1 MNDSDFE
8 IVIKEEATS
17 DFEIYG
23 NGFVGGNDLSE
34 KHADS
39 KKGHISASESEIEY
53 TLKPHS
59 NEIKAELLEFHNL
72 YRLKSV
78 IVCKSCDR
86 LTRTCKCCIR
96 PTDLNKK
103 LNFEVL
109 SKCAGCLQHIIDGK
123 KVCIDSVACRELEKQ
138 KRTWVSAEILEFHH
152 LFRNKTHPSR
162 IQCKSCDK
170 SFATKPVCRCCIR
183 PTHLTKYLTLDVP
196 SKCAGCLQIIKNGEK
211 LCSEI
216 DSEKCRYL
224 EKTHKRDEPGRTA
237 GTLKRKSDY
246 EMKNEANREVLNDT
260 FPQTRSKRKKKIPAK
275 LLVYSLPGVVEE
287 TSGLHIISDYS
298 SESETGSDIK
308 SNEPN
313 LTKPPKST
321 SSILELT
328 DTDPSSTQLSKM
340 NFELLKQNRELTTEN
355 AKLAG
360 KVSVSEFK
368 NEQANQKIKFLEK
381 QVLNLQDQ
389 LKDATVFLAN
399 V

>member
-1 MNDSDFE
+1 M
-8 IVIKEEATS
+8 IA
-17 DFEIYG
+17 
-23 NGFVGGNDLSE
+23 
-34 KHADS
+34 
-39 KKGHISASESEIEY
+39 
-53 TLKPHS
+53 
-59 NEIKAELLEFHNL
+59 
-72 YRLKSV
+72 
-78 IVCKSCDR
+78 CKSCDR
-86 LTRTCKCCIR
+86 LTRDCKCCIR
-96 PTDLNKK
+96 PADLNKE

-109 SKCAGCLQHIIDGK
+109 SKCAGCLQHILDGK
-123 KVCIDSVACRELEKQ
+123 KVCIDSEACRVLEKQ
-138 KRTWVSAEILEFHH
+138 TRTNNASAEILEFHH
-152 LFRNKTHPSR
+152 LYRFFDVYRNKKRSSIR
-162 IQCKSCDK
+162 CKSCDK
-170 SFATKPVCRCCIR
+170 HSDKRKGCRCCIR
-183 PTHLTKYLTLDVP
+183 PKNLTKHLTLDVP